1 MRPQTFES
9 SREHSIKLRL
19 INQRVTSI
27 ALRLHSQSNT
37 PLLTREHL
45 NSQQTPMPPSFDWQ
59 NRRMTSCHVHDG
71 LSIHLPIVHDEVRQ
85 GKMHRRNMKKE
96 RKKEGRWKRKCC
108 SMLLLPC
115 TENWLLNS
123 KTLFQMSNVA
133 IDFNRCNT
141 RPQTF
146 RVTACVHDSCDL
158 SLVNSTAASATTL
171 EFRDFLHTSDNNK
184 LHSMAFLTFESIR
197 SIGEHSKAFDTT
209 CTIALRLHS
218 QRNTPLDD
226 RTPGI
231 EINKKT
237 MTPSFGWQNW
247 RMTRC
252 HVHDG

>member
-1 MRPQTFES
+1 M
-9 SREHSIKLRL
+9 SIPNIKCIKGNRWEPVWG
-19 INQRVTSI
+19 RGG
-27 ALRLHSQSNT
+27 
-37 PLLTREHL
+37 
-45 NSQQTPMPPSFDWQ
+45 DWLG
-59 NRRMTSCHVHDG
+59 SC
-71 LSIHLPIVHDEVRQ
+71 
-85 GKMHRRNMKKE
+85 
-96 RKKEGRWKRKCC
+96 
-108 SMLLLPC
+108 
-115 TENWLLNS
+115 
-123 KTLFQMSNVA
+123 KTLFQMLNVA

-237 MTPSFGWQNW
+237 MTPSFGWQIDEW
-247 RMTRC
+247 HVVMYMTDC
-252 HVHDG
+252 QFIYQ